1 MYWFLL
7 FCYVPLIS
15 VRRLMKINER
25 LYEDAKRRIL
35 SLQKNGFLTE
45 TQVTF
50 LLDDIRKKLG
60 LRVLMRSIYH

>member
-1 MYWFLL
+1 
-7 FCYVPLIS
+7 
-15 VRRLMKINER
+15 MKINER

-60 LRVLMRSIYH
+60 LRVLMRSIYHWYIL